1 MEDVWRERDTTPG
14 AVESAL
20 REMFVQRH
28 KEERAYVPARVMNL
42 VVIVDADFRGEI
54 ENRLQRVGR
63 YHPSRL
69 VLCAVE
75 SGRRKLDAWATIGTE
90 DAPQSG
96 EIAVGRERVEL
107 LLGER
112 HLAKLDAIVDPLVVS
127 DLATMVWAPH
137 GHADAVDVL
146 RRLAQIVLIDS
157 LEAQDMPSA
166 LDRADSLSKDLYVV
180 DLAWLRSTPWRER
193 VAAAFDSPRRR
204 PELKA
209 ISGVTVRHR
218 EDSLASAVLFCGW
231 LGSRLGWQPG
241 SLSQASNRWSGT
253 AHTRRQDIKIKLE
266 PVRQDAP
273 GLAGVTI
280 EIASGQAVSLDRSP
294 GGLKA
299 GRRERDGTQREWTVM
314 GASRGEGGIL
324 GEGVRQALLRDPTY
338 RPALAAAQGMVR

>member
-28 KEERAYVPARVMNL
+28 KEERAYVPARVMKL

-96 EIAVGRERVEL
+96 EITVGRERVEL
-107 LLGER
+107 LMGER

-146 RRLAQIVLIDS
+146 RRLAQIVRIDS
-157 LEAQDMPSA
+157 LKEPDVEAA
-166 LDRADSLSKDLYVV
+166 RERAASLSDDLYVV
-180 DLAWLRSTPWRER
+180 DLAWLRSTPWRGGGGGGGGP
-193 VAAAFDSPRRR
+193 PRRR
-204 PELKA
+204 
-209 ISGVTVRHR
+209 
-218 EDSLASAVLFCGW
+218 
-231 LGSRLGWQPG
+231 
-241 SLSQASNRWSGT
+241 
-253 AHTRRQDIKIKLE
+253 
-266 PVRQDAP
+266 
-273 GLAGVTI
+273 
-280 EIASGQAVSLDRSP
+280 
-294 GGLKA
+294 
-299 GRRERDGTQREWTVM
+299 
-314 GASRGEGGIL
+314 
-324 GEGVRQALLRDPTY
+324 
-338 RPALAAAQGMVR
+338 